1 MECEVLGKKYKGVK
15 ETNNLIIFY
24 FLDDEIV
31 KCSWKHKIKSN
42 MISDDEYFL
51 ETNGITI
58 NNNRNDKDFAYISD
72 NLYLGT
78 KYNITYPKK

>member
-1 MECEVLGKKYKGVK
+1 
-15 ETNNLIIFY
+15 
-24 FLDDEIV
+24 
-31 KCSWKHKIKSN
+31 

-58 NNNRNDKDFAYISD
+58 NNNRNEKDFAYISD